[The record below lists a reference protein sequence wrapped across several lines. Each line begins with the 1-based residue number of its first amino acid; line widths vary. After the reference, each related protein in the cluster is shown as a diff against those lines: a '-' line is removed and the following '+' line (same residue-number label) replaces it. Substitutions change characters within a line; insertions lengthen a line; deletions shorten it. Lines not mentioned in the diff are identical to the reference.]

1 MACFAVCC
9 ISARERHCCRESKKR
24 HYVAADDAAGVPRS
38 CVSRYLDPGTVLF
51 RQPTMKTPVGSR
63 RAGTR
68 LWYAIKTVRVNRD
81 YTLEKVG
88 FKES

>member
-1 MACFAVCC
+1 MMLLVSHVAV
-9 ISARERHCCRESKKR
+9 
-24 HYVAADDAAGVPRS
+24 
-38 CVSRYLDPGTVLF
+38 YLDISILVLVLF

-81 YTLEKVG
+81 YTLGKVG